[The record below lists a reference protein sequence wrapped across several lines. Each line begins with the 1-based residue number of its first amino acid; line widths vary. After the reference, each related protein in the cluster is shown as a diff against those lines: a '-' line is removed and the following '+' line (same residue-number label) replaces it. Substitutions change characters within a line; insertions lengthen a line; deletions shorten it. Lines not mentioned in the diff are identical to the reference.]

1 MNYIKEI
8 NSFYDWLETNS
19 VSDSAIT
26 LWHAMM
32 HINNKAGW
40 KVEFTVASSVLCLK
54 SGLSNSSFKRARNV
68 LKQSGRIEWRERKG
82 NQAAIYNLISFAV
95 QYEPQT
101 EPQSEPQSEPKTV
114 PQSEPI
120 NKLNKTKQN
129 LLLEKEA
136 KEYLS
141 NEIPVEIFS
150 EQNSDEVIPNSC
162 KRKKVAPKKEKY
174 FNKDDF
180 KKRLLDLGVEEKH
193 ANDWIQIR
201 KDKKASF
208 TESSIDGIIREC
220 EKQNYPFPDAIR
232 NCAENNW
239 QGFNYEWVKNKN
251 QNGQFGNNK
260 STNNGFSKNSGNTN
274 GSQNGKISART
285 ILAQRLGARNTEEVS
300 NSSSGNITID
310 AEVVK

>member
-82 NQAAIYNLISFAV
+82 NQSAIYELKSFVV

-101 EPQSEPQSEPKTV
+101 VPQSEPQSEPQTV

-120 NKLNKTKQN
+120 NKLKETKLN

-136 KEYLS
+136 KEGDFQ
-141 NEIPVEIFS
+141 ETDFS
-150 EQNSDEVIPNSC
+150 DKKPETQE
-162 KRKKVAPKKEKY
+162 RKKVAPKKEIEPLDMPSEFEPIWNEWKEY
-174 FNKDDF
+174 RKARKLKPYAGQKWEQKAVDKLLEYSNKDPI
-180 KKRLLDLGVEEKH
+180 
-193 ANDWIQIR
+193 AAQQIL
-201 KDKKASF
+201 
-208 TESSIDGIIREC
+208 ESTY
-220 EKQNYPFPDAIR
+220 QNNY
-232 NCAENNW
+232 
-239 QGFNYEWVKNKN
+239 QGFFPLKNN
-251 QNGQFGNNK
+251 L
-260 STNNGFSKNSGNTN
+260 N
-274 GSQNGKISART
+274 GSNKGFNPNGKNNTGKISGT
-285 ILAQRLGARNTEEVS
+285 GAIIAGIAYNEFT
-300 NSSSGNITID
+300 
-310 AEVVK
+310 